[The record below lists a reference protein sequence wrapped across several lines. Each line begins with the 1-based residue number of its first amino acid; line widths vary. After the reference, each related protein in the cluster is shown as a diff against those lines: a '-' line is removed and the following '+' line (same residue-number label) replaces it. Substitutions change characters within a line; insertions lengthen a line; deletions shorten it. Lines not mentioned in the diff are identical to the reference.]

1 MGADSGYSG
10 LLTKNPCHTYWRTT
24 IWTREAYEL
33 NYLADF
39 VDLKPLTQKEQ
50 GTGLGRNC
58 TLFDIAR
65 KWAYKAI
72 REYRGSTFD
81 SWLGAVLKEC
91 LSVNSAFLEPL
102 PYSEIK
108 ATARSIA
115 KYCWKKDAY
124 CYQEFID
131 RQSRKG
137 QLGGKVSKRPK
148 LENSERTTQPWL
160 ELGISQ
166 STYYRKKK
174 LGKL

>member
-1 MGADSGYSG
+1 
-10 LLTKNPCHTYWRTT
+10 
-24 IWTREAYEL
+24 
-33 NYLADF
+33 
-39 VDLKPLTQKEQ
+39 
-50 GTGLGRNC
+50 
-58 TLFDIAR
+58 LFDIAR